1 MDSKKLINFSEVS
14 VVLTGNKNTIR
25 ANRANR
31 GNVQYSEPIEE
42 LVEFLDGWVSRN
54 SVSKKANVEIK
65 TKK

>member
-1 MDSKKLINFSEVS
+1 MNPKKLINYSVVS
-14 VVLTGNKNTIR
+14 IVLTGNKNTI
-25 ANRANR
+25 RANR